1 METLKD
7 LLDKNKACSYDLYVD
22 EQEYVVSLNLDMF
35 DEDGDYID
43 THTLIYFDLS
53 DEKHINRKELA
64 DKVSQKL
71 YSLKESLEGLF
82 CPLEVY
88 VVGFLDSDEQGNPHA
103 VISNRYYLTKE
114 EAIEAMKVTVKEK
127 TDTGVRYSLATF
139 EVNSF
144 TDDCAEYV
152 FSKNVLPE
160 DNRFVLKRVKLLKR

>member
-1 METLKD
+1 M
-7 LLDKNKACSYDLYVD
+7 
-22 EQEYVVSLNLDMF
+22 SLNLDTF
-35 DEDGDYID
+35 DENGDYID
-43 THTLIYFDLS
+43 SHTLIYFDLS
-53 DEKHINRKELA
+53 DEKNRKELV
-64 DKVSQKL
+64 DKVLQKL
-71 YSLKESLEGLF
+71 YSLKESLEGLI

-127 TDTGVRYSLATF
+127 TDTGVRYSLSTF
-139 EVNSF
+139 EVNSL

>member
-22 EQEYVVSLNLDMF
+22 EQEDVLSLNLDMF
-35 DEDGDYID
+35 DAAGDYID
-43 THTLIYFDLS
+43 SHTLIYFDLS
-53 DEKHINRKELA
+53 DEKNRKKLK
-64 DKVSQKL
+64 DKVLRKL
-71 YSLKESLEGLF
+71 YSLKDSLEGLI

-103 VISNRYYLTKE
+103 VISNRYYLTRE
-114 EAIEAMKVTVKEK
+114 DAIKAMKVTVKEK
-127 TDTGVRYSLATF
+127 TDTGVRYSLSTF
-139 EVNSF
+139 EVNRL

>member
-22 EQEYVVSLNLDMF
+22 EQEDVLSLNLDMF
-35 DEDGDYID
+35 DAYDHYID
-43 THTLIYFDLS
+43 SHTLIYFDLS
-53 DEKHINRKELA
+53 DEKNRKKLK
-64 DKVSQKL
+64 DKVLQKL

-127 TDTGVRYSLATF
+127 TDTGVRYSLSTF
-139 EVNSF
+139 EVNSL

-152 FSKNVLPE
+152 FSKPALPE